1 MNLEQLEHEFE
12 LLGKNKVTKDV
23 DRLNKR
29 LIKEKVDVSFLK
41 NIVLEK
47 QRYHRT
53 YFQVSLGQMK
63 TIEEQFAFIEE
74 NFYNLNDWWHVDQL
88 TQFIKPI
95 PLDYAYRKAKE
106 YVNHPWP
113 FARRWGY
120 VLFMPTL
127 CKSIEAFDLIASLFH
142 NDKEYY
148 VIMAEA
154 WLISYLGIYFPSKTE
169 EYLSRCELD
178 YSIVGKAI
186 QKICDSFRINDGWK
200 TRFKELRKKYK

>member
-74 NFYNLNDWWHVDQL
+74 NFYNLMGLV
-88 TQFIKPI
+88 
-95 PLDYAYRKAKE
+95 
-106 YVNHPWP
+106 
-113 FARRWGY
+113 
-120 VLFMPTL
+120 
-127 CKSIEAFDLIASLFH
+127 
-142 NDKEYY
+142 
-148 VIMAEA
+148 
-154 WLISYLGIYFPSKTE
+154 
-169 EYLSRCELD
+169 
-178 YSIVGKAI
+178 
-186 QKICDSFRINDGWK
+186 
-200 TRFKELRKKYK
+200 